1 MRKNDLSYGVVR
13 HCAVVLA
20 ALVVVGAVG
29 AVDPVAYVR
38 EALARGGKTVT
49 VPKGRY
55 VIDTDD
61 TVFFRL
67 KGLDGVTVDFGG
79 SELVCKKRTRYIGL
93 EHCTNTVVRNVT
105 LDMDPLPFSQGVIEK
120 VGPDGAW
127 EVRVLDDYAQPEER
141 AGSGQAYRNVWP
153 LQVYDRTTFETKN
166 WMRAFNGFKMEAI
179 GPCRFRV
186 TGGGNRRGDVGDYC
200 VWRTGETTRQAQVF
214 GIHLEKCRDCRV
226 EDVTMYACWGVA
238 FNEHFTSGSVWKN
251 CRLMRRPPE
260 TDARPHSVPRLRSG
274 AHDAFNSRMAGK
286 GPRLENC
293 SFAYHCDDCVNI
305 SGYYAVV
312 TEVEGTRRRRR
323 PSSPG

>member
-20 ALVVVGAVG
+20 ALVATGAVG

-38 EALARGGKTVT
+38 EALARGEKTVT

-141 AGSGQAYRNVWP
+141 AGCDQAYRNVWP
-153 LQVYDRTTFETKN
+153 LH
-166 WMRAFNGFKMEAI
+166 W
-179 GPCRFRV
+179 
-186 TGGGNRRGDVGDYC
+186 RR
-200 VWRTGETTRQAQVF
+200 RTGCARSTVSRWRRSVHA
-214 GIHLEKCRDCRV
+214 
-226 EDVTMYACWGVA
+226 ACA
-238 FNEHFTSGSVWKN
+238 
-251 CRLMRRPPE
+251 
-260 TDARPHSVPRLRSG
+260 
-274 AHDAFNSRMAGK
+274 
-286 GPRLENC
+286 
-293 SFAYHCDDCVNI
+293 
-305 SGYYAVV
+305 
-312 TEVEGTRRRRR
+312 
-323 PSSPG
+323 